1 MEHALSSTNPE
12 LETVRREIEILKG
25 WKVERILQSCIF
37 GSLFLVRKQDGSTSL
52 KNLLAVKAVTKKLA
66 ETGVCTN
73 GSKVYENHELE
84 VRLLKMV
91 RRIFFSLFYISAFP
105 LTRIPRKHRFE
116 TSLILIFYRLPMKIS
131 SKVKFIVMCL

>member
-12 LETVRREIEILKG
+12 LETVRREIEFLKG

-37 GSLFLVRKQDGSTSL
+37 GSLFLVRKQDGSTF
-52 KNLLAVKAVTKKLA
+52 KNLAVKAVTKKLA

-91 RRIFFSLFYISAFP
+91 CRFFFSLSP
-105 LTRIPRKHRFE
+105 LLQTLTRHELKNRFE
-116 TSLILIFYRLPMKIS
+116 TNLIRIFYQLPMKTS
-131 SKVKFIVMCL
+131 SKVKHIVMYL

>member
-12 LETVRREIEILKG
+12 LETVRREIEFLKG

-37 GSLFLVRKQDGSTSL
+37 GSLFLVRKQDGSIF
-52 KNLLAVKAVTKKLA
+52 KNLAVKAVTKKLA